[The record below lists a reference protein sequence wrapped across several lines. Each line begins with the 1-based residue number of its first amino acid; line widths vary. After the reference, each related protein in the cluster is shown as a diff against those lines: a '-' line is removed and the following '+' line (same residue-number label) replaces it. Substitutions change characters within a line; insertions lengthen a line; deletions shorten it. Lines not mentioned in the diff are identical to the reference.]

1 MNIERLALILPPVY
15 NVGKSINQINIVRMN
30 VSLQNI
36 DKVSALLTV
45 KLEKA
50 DYQESVDKT
59 LRGLRRQAQIPGFRK
74 GMVPAGIIKKMY
86 GKSVLAEEVNK
97 LLSEKL
103 YGYIKENELK
113 ILGEPLPN
121 EDQDPIDFET
131 TEDFEFVFDL
141 ALAPEITAKIDKD
154 VKVAYHKIDVTDEM
168 IDSQVNTHT
177 QRTGAYDQV
186 EEYKDNDMLK
196 GSIAQVNENSNIM
209 RTGIKADDVVL
220 MPSYMKDDSQK
231 ELFKDAKVKDNI
243 TFNPAKAYDNN
254 LAEIS
259 SLLKVEKEEVEGLE
273 NDFRFQ
279 VSEITRFVP
288 GELNQELFDQVFG
301 EGEVKSEEEF
311 RARIKEGIVNQF
323 ETDSDYRFLLDLRE
337 VLIANEGDIQFPDA
351 ILKRIMELNNK
362 EKEEDFVE
370 KNYDKSIEELT
381 WHLIKEKLTK
391 ENDVKVEEEDVV
403 EMARAATR
411 AQFAQYGMTQ
421 VPDELLEN
429 YVQEMMKNRET
440 VDGLVNRVL
449 ETKLAAAL
457 KDQVTLEEKTVTV
470 EEFNKLFE

>member
-1 MNIERLALILPPVY
+1 
-15 NVGKSINQINIVRMN
+15 MN

-50 DYQESVDKT
+50 DYQENVDKT
-59 LRGLRRQAQIPGFRK
+59 LKGLRKQAQIPGFRK
-74 GMVPAGIIKKMY
+74 GMVPAGLIKKMY

-103 YGYIKENELK
+103 YSYIKENDLK

-121 EDQDPIDFET
+121 EEQDQIDFEN
-131 TEDFEFVFDL
+131 TEDFEFLFDI
-141 ALAPEITAKIDKD
+141 ALAPELKANISKD
-154 VKVAYHKIDVTDEM
+154 VKVVYHKIDVTDEM
-168 IDSQVNTHT
+168 VDSQVATHT

-196 GSIAQVNENSNIM
+196 GSIAQVNENNNIM

-220 MPSYMKDDSQK
+220 MPSYMKDEAQK
-231 ELFKDAKVKDNI
+231 ELFKGAKVKDNI
-243 TFNPAKAYDNN
+243 TFNPAKAYENN
-254 LAEIS
+254 AAEIS
-259 SLLKVEKEEVEGLE
+259 SLLKIEKSEVEGLDS
-273 NDFRFQ
+273 DFRIQ
-279 VSEITRFVP
+279 INEITRFVP

-301 EGEVKSEEEF
+301 EGNVKSEEEF
-311 RARIKEGIVNQF
+311 RARIKEGIVKQF
-323 ETDSDYRFLLDLRE
+323 ETDSNYRFILDLRD
-337 VLIANEGDIQFPDA
+337 VLIANEGDVQFPDA

-362 EKEEDFVE
+362 EQEADFVE
-370 KNYDKSIEELT
+370 KNYEKSLEELT
-381 WHLIKEKLTK
+381 WHLLKEKLTN
-391 ENDVKVEEEDVV
+391 ENEIKVEEADVL

-421 VPDELLEN
+421 VPEDLLEN

-457 KDQVTLEEKTVTV
+457 KEQVTLEEKVV
-470 EEFNKLFE
+470 SIEEFNKLFD

>member
-1 MNIERLALILPPVY
+1 
-15 NVGKSINQINIVRMN
+15 MN

-50 DYQESVDKT
+50 DYQENVDKT
-59 LRGLRRQAQIPGFRK
+59 LKGLRKQAQIPGFRK
-74 GMVPAGIIKKMY
+74 GMVPAGLIKKMY

-103 YGYIKENELK
+103 YSYIKENDLK

-121 EDQDPIDFET
+121 EEQDQIDFEN
-131 TEDFEFVFDL
+131 TEGFEFLFDI
-141 ALAPEITAKIDKD
+141 ALAPELKANISKD
-154 VKVAYHKIDVTDEM
+154 VKVVYHKIDVTDEM
-168 IDSQVNTHT
+168 VDSQVATHT

-196 GSIAQVNENSNIM
+196 GSIAQVNENNNIM

-220 MPSYMKDDSQK
+220 MPSYMKDEAQK

-243 TFNPAKAYDNN
+243 TFNPAKAYENN
-254 LAEIS
+254 AAEIS
-259 SLLKVEKEEVEGLE
+259 SLLKIEKSEVEGLDS
-273 NDFRFQ
+273 DFRIQ
-279 VSEITRFVP
+279 INEITRFVP

-301 EGEVKSEEEF
+301 EGNVKSEEEF
-311 RARIKEGIVNQF
+311 RARIKEGIVKQF
-323 ETDSDYRFLLDLRE
+323 ETDSNYRFILDLRD
-337 VLIANEGDIQFPDA
+337 VLIANEGDVQFPDA

-362 EKEEDFVE
+362 EQEADFVE
-370 KNYDKSIEELT
+370 KNYEKSLEELT
-381 WHLIKEKLTK
+381 WHLLKEKLTN
-391 ENDVKVEEEDVV
+391 ENEIKVEEADVL

-421 VPDELLEN
+421 VPEDLLEN

-457 KDQVTLEEKTVTV
+457 KEQVTLEEKVV
-470 EEFNKLFE
+470 SIEEFNKLFD